1 MLQGLV
7 NRLLRPTAGRL
18 RYQAVF
24 ESLHR
29 IALTG
34 MNYGGGTDFKT
45 SGEREALQHVKT
57 TLLTKSSRPY
67 RLFDVG
73 ANEGGYT
80 RLLLELFGSDATV
93 YSFEPLPSTF
103 EILCREI
110 GRKAKLHRFAFG
122 DRNGTL
128 PLYSCLQYSGLASLY
143 NRDLKHF
150 GMTLDQSEDVSG
162 LMLDEFCQMEQLQRI
177 HFLKLDVE
185 GHELKVLH
193 GAHELL
199 ERGGIDF
206 IQFEFGGCNIDSRT
220 YFHDFYKLLT
230 PRYRIYRIVTDGLRP
245 ITAYRE
251 IGEIFTTTNYMCELV
266 GP

>member
-1 MLQGLV
+1 
-7 NRLLRPTAGRL
+7 
-18 RYQAVF
+18 VF

-34 MNYGGGTDFKT
+34 MNYGGGTDFQI

-57 TLLTKSSRPY
+57 ALLTKSSRPY
-67 RLFDVG
+67 TLFDVG

-80 RLLLELFGSDATV
+80 KLLLEVFGSDAIV
-93 YSFEPLPSTF
+93 YSFEPLQSTF

-110 GRKAKLHRFAFG
+110 GRKAKLHRFALG

-128 PLYSCLQYSGLASLY
+128 PLYSCSQYSGLASLY
-143 NRDLKHF
+143 KRNLKHF
-150 GMTLDQSEDVSG
+150 GMTLDQSEDVSV
-162 LMLDEFCQMEQLQRI
+162 LMLDEFCRMEQLQRI

-185 GHELKVLH
+185 G
-193 GAHELL
+193 HELL

-206 IQFEFGGCNIDSRT
+206 IQFEFGGCNIDSST
-220 YFHDFYKLLT
+220 YLRDFYELLT

-245 ITAYRE
+245 VTADRE
-251 IGEIFTTTNYMCELV
+251 VGEIFTTTNYMCELL
-266 GP
+266 GH